1 MEQDIRT
8 YSPLTFAFL
17 GDGVYGLYMRAE
29 LVRRGNTQ
37 ARKLHNEA
45 SRIVSAT
52 SQARVYELF
61 EAGDM
66 LTEEE
71 RDIMRRG
78 CNAHVNHQAKNA
90 TGIDYHK
97 ATGLEALFGYL
108 YLTER
113 SDRIE
118 ELIEAGLDH
127 FYENRS

>member
-8 YSPLTFAFL
+8 YSPLTYAFL
-17 GDGVYGLYMRAE
+17 WDGVYGLYMRAA
-29 LVRRGNTQ
+29 LVKRGNTQ
-37 ARKLHNEA
+37 ARRLHNEA

-52 SQARVYELF
+52 SQARVYERF
-61 EAGDM
+61 EEDDI

-78 CNAHVNHQAKNA
+78 CNAHVSHQAKNA
-90 TGIDYHK
+90 SGIDYHK

-113 SDRIE
+113 PDRIE
-118 ELIEAGLDH
+118 ELIKAGLDI
-127 FYENRS
+127 YYGK